1 MKNYLK
7 KQDQGKNWL
16 SNFYHRWIEE
26 YTELGR
32 RTLTL
37 SYAILV
43 FFTIPQTIRDNLY
56 KKISDICLKIE
67 FPTVLV
73 PCSCIIVI
81 LFMMWLID
89 RFLNHL
95 LTITNVQE
103 PSFLQ
108 ITQPVTILT
117 QQKKRKE
124 LEKILSPVKHH
135 ALHDYPVIE
144 PSLSNITT
152 FEESK
157 LIFDYLGFEKH
168 LCLKN
173 EFIRRFESKKSLL
186 ETKDESFRRQLY
198 YQNARLIFYRKIMY
212 CSLVFIFFTFGYHIY
227 KEQKPIVSQTAIAAT
242 QDTATQDTAT
252 QDTAT
257 QDTATQD
264 TAKQDTAK
272 QDTAKQDTAKQDTAK
287 QDNAKQDN
295 AKQDNAKQDN
305 AKQKSPVQL
314 SIYYVYLLYIV
325 LFLLGCMGYVKQR
338 QNINLLIFR
347 VFIKNMQL
355 RPKERRIYFVSCP
368 D

>member
-7 KQDQGKNWL
+7 KQEQGKNWL

-56 KKISDICLKIE
+56 KKISDICLKQEIKIE
-67 FPTVLV
+67 LQTVLI

-95 LTITNVQE
+95 LTIANVQE

-124 LEKILSPVKHH
+124 LEEILSPVKHH

-157 LIFDYLGFEKH
+157 LIFDYLGFKTH

-173 EFIRRFESKKSLL
+173 EFIRRFESRKTLL
-186 ETKDESFRRQLY
+186 ETEDKSFRRQLH
-198 YQNARLIFYRKIMY
+198 YQNTRLIFYRKIMY

-227 KEQKPIVSQTAIAAT
+227 KEQKPIVSQTAIAA
-242 QDTATQDTAT
+242 
-252 QDTAT
+252 
-257 QDTATQD
+257 
-264 TAKQDTAK
+264 KQDN
-272 QDTAKQDTAKQDTAK
+272 AK

-305 AKQKSPVQL
+305 AKQDNAKQDNAKQDNAKQDNAKQDNAKEEPAKQKSPVQL

-355 RPKERRIYFVSCP
+355 RPKKRRIYSVS
-368 D
+368 